1 MKKSALAIAA
11 LGSLAAVSFAGPP
24 PPSKEVVA
32 PPPPPLS
39 YFRGNEF
46 DVGIFATY
54 VTGTN
59 GGQTRTTNFAD
70 GDSVTISSSGSPHGW
85 GGGMDFTYFLPWKY
99 LGFRFQGAGVDI
111 SSSTLTGSITG
122 PNNSFHFSRSNSFS
136 GAAAGILTGDIILR
150 LPLDDFWPNIHLA
163 PYIIGGGG
171 GLFTG
176 AGSNTINTRFPE
188 LNQRFNSASSNVE
201 NDRGLG
207 HLGVGSSTGLVPIGE
222 SLARPPITGS
232 VAASIISIRQLKTLS
247 RPISVSNSPSENS
260 QIAAA
265 ASSGIAK

>member
-1 MKKSALAIAA
+1 MKKLALAIGT
-11 LGSLAAVSFAGPP
+11 LGSLAVMSFAGPP
-24 PPSKEVVA
+24 EPKEVVA
-32 PPPPPLS
+32 PPPPPPLS

-46 DVGIFATY
+46 DIGIFATY

-59 GGQTRTTNFAD
+59 GGQTRTTNFAN
-70 GDSVTISSSGSPHGW
+70 GDSVTISSSGSSDGW

-122 PNNSFHFSRSNSFS
+122 PNIGHFSRSNSLS
-136 GAAAGILTGDIILR
+136 GAAAGIITGDVILR

-163 PYIIGGGG
+163 PYVIGGGG
-171 GLFTG
+171 GVFTG

-207 HLGVGSSTGLVPIGE
+207 HLGGGFEYRFSPHWGIFGEATYNWVGGGQHNFNSSVKDFVQTNFGLRF
-222 SLARPPITGS
+222 AF
-232 VAASIISIRQLKTLS
+232 
-247 RPISVSNSPSENS
+247 
-260 QIAAA
+260 
-265 ASSGIAK
+265 

>member
-59 GGQTRTTNFAD
+59 GGGGTRTTDFAD
-70 GDSVTISSSGSPHGW
+70 GDVVTISGGSGSPHGW
-85 GGGMDFTYFLPWKY
+85 GGGMDFTYFFAWKY
-99 LGFRFQGAGVDI
+99 LGLRFQGAGVSL
-111 SSSTLTGSITG
+111 SSSSETGSITG

-136 GAAAGILTGDIILR
+136 GAAAGIITGDVILR

-201 NDRGLG
+201 NNRGLG
-207 HLGVGSSTGLVPIGE
+207 HVGGGFEYRFSPHWGIFGEATYNWVGGGQHNFNSSVKNFVQTNFGFRF
-222 SLARPPITGS
+222 AF
-232 VAASIISIRQLKTLS
+232 
-247 RPISVSNSPSENS
+247 
-260 QIAAA
+260 
-265 ASSGIAK
+265 

>member
-11 LGSLAAVSFAGPP
+11 LGSLAAASFAGPP

-59 GGQTRTTNFAD
+59 GGGGTRTTDFAD
-70 GDSVTISSSGSPHGW
+70 GDVVTISGGSGSPHGW

-99 LGFRFQGAGVDI
+99 LGFRFQGAGVSL

-136 GAAAGILTGDIILR
+136 GAAAGIITGDVILR

-163 PYIIGGGG
+163 PYVIGGGG
-171 GLFTG
+171 GVFTG
-176 AGSNTINTRFPE
+176 AGGNTINTRFPE
-188 LNQRFNSASSNVE
+188 LNQRFNNASSNVE
-201 NDRGLG
+201 NNRGLG
-207 HLGVGSSTGLVPIGE
+207 HVGGGFEYRFSPHWGIFGEATYNWVGGGQPNFNSSVKNFVQTNFGLRF
-222 SLARPPITGS
+222 AF
-232 VAASIISIRQLKTLS
+232 
-247 RPISVSNSPSENS
+247 
-260 QIAAA
+260 
-265 ASSGIAK
+265 

>member
-11 LGSLAAVSFAGPP
+11 LGSLAAASFAGPP

-70 GDSVTISSSGSPHGW
+70 GDSVTISSSGSPDGW

-99 LGFRFQGAGVDI
+99 LGFRFQGAGVELNAQTLSVT
-111 SSSTLTGSITG
+111 SSNG
-122 PNNSFHFSRSNSFS
+122 FSRSTSS
-136 GAAAGILTGDIILR
+136 ASAAAGVLTGGVVLR
-150 LPLDDFWPNIHLA
+150 LPLDDYWPGVHLA
-163 PYIIGGGG
+163 PYTFGGFGG
-171 GLFTG
+171 VFTG
-176 AGSNTINTRFPE
+176 AGNNTVNTPDATVNR
-188 LNQRFNSASSNVE
+188 RFNNASSNVSG
-201 NDRGLG
+201 DRVLRNICGGLEYRCNP
-207 HLGVGSSTGLVPIGE
+207 HIGVFSEAGYNWVGGGQHSFNSSVKDFIQVNFGLRF
-222 SLARPPITGS
+222 AF
-232 VAASIISIRQLKTLS
+232 
-247 RPISVSNSPSENS
+247 
-260 QIAAA
+260 
-265 ASSGIAK
+265 